1 MTDQTATTAAK
12 IITAGKALAAM
23 VVCAAA
29 YLVGILSGDQ
39 TLADVTTVQWLG
51 LVVFMGGAY
60 GLTYSTPKR
69 IGRRGRAFEE

>member
-1 MTDQTATTAAK
+1 MNIDFLRKTAK
-12 IITAGKALAAM
+12 AGVAL

-29 YLVGILSGDQ
+29 YLVGILSGNQ

-60 GLTYSTPKR
+60 GITYAVPNKRSTRTPR
-69 IGRRGRAFEE
+69 VRGGKHRA